1 MLRRDFFKT
10 LPGLATLPL
19 FYPKSVHAAR
29 FKITDI
35 TLGKVRLIKDVGVV
49 PRRAGD
55 SGGGLPV
62 QIGGFTFTEVH
73 TDQGLVGLGPGI
85 HPNDPQGRE
94 GPARGPRPV

>member
-1 MLRRDFFKT
+1 MLRRDFCKA

-19 FYPKSVHAAR
+19 LLPRTAHAAR

-35 TLGKVRLIKDVGVV
+35 TLGKVRLIKDVGLV

-62 QIGGFTFTEVH
+62 QIGGFTLFMTS
-73 TDQGLVGLGPGI
+73 
-85 HPNDPQGRE
+85 
-94 GPARGPRPV
+94 